1 VTNGENMTK
10 ETVSQIK
17 ERIAE
22 RFDILDI
29 LTQEC
34 LNGNSRALIVS
45 GPPGLG
51 KSFTVERRLKES
63 SNELFYSI
71 VKGYVRPTGLFTM
84 LYKHR
89 NKGDVLVFDDADT
102 IFFDDTSL
110 NLLKTVCDT
119 TEKRTVS
126 WLSRTNF
133 KDEDNENIP
142 KSFDFEGSVI
152 FITNL
157 DFDALI
163 AKSHKLAPH
172 LKALISR
179 AHYIELGMKSKEDY
193 VVRIQQVIENGLLS
207 ALNESE
213 REDVTHFLKSNIN
226 KLREISLRMA
236 IKLGAIRRGKS
247 DWEKIARVTC
257 CKN

>member
-1 VTNGENMTK
+1 MTK

-102 IFFDDTSL
+102 TFDDREEPFIDVNESNSFDTGEGVIDVV
-110 NLLKTVCDT
+110 NGNDT
-119 TEKRTVS
+119 TGANGVHDIGDSLLNSPSCTHSSLCSPRTTTYI
-126 WLSRTNF
+126 WT
-133 KDEDNENIP
+133 DI
-142 KSFDFEGSVI
+142 
-152 FITNL
+152 
-157 DFDALI
+157 ALEMDG
-163 AKSHKLAPH
+163 PPT
-172 LKALISR
+172 
-179 AHYIELGMKSKEDY
+179 
-193 VVRIQQVIENGLLS
+193 VP
-207 ALNESE
+207 
-213 REDVTHFLKSNIN
+213 
-226 KLREISLRMA
+226 
-236 IKLGAIRRGKS
+236 
-247 DWEKIARVTC
+247 
-257 CKN
+257 

>member
-1 VTNGENMTK
+1 MIKENI
-10 ETVSQIK
+10 SQIK
-17 ERIAE
+17 KRIAE
-22 RFDILDI
+22 RFEVLDI
-29 LTQEC
+29 LTNEC

-51 KSFTVERRLKES
+51 KSFTVERRLKKSS
-63 SNELFYSI
+63 SNITFSV
-71 VKGYVRPTGLFTM
+71 VKGYVRPTGLFSM

-102 IFFDDTSL
+102 VFFDDTSL

-179 AHYIELGMKSKEDY
+179 AHYIDLGMKSKEDY
-193 VVRIQQVIENGLLS
+193 VARIQQVVDDGLLS
-207 ALNESE
+207 ALSVNE
-213 REDVTHFLKSNIN
+213 REDVLHFLKSNLN

-236 IKLGAIRRGKS
+236 IKLGAIRRGNE
-247 DWEKIARVTC
+247 DWEKIAKITC

>member
-1 VTNGENMTK
+1 M
-10 ETVSQIK
+10 
-17 ERIAE
+17 
-22 RFDILDI
+22 F
-29 LTQEC
+29 
-34 LNGNSRALIVS
+34 
-45 GPPGLG
+45 
-51 KSFTVERRLKES
+51 
-63 SNELFYSI
+63 
-71 VKGYVRPTGLFTM
+71 
-84 LYKHR
+84 
-89 NKGDVLVFDDADT
+89 GDVLVFDDADT

-179 AHYIELGMKSKEDY
+179 AHYIDLGMKSKEDY

-207 ALNESE
+207 ALK
-213 REDVTHFLKSNIN
+213 KSNIN
-226 KLREISLRMA
+226 KLRELSLRMA